1 MQKYIKKIEDNN
13 NKMEIITR
21 NQNQLAKELH
31 ALLVTLNY
39 CLALEYQLALTT
51 TTKKKKTKQ
60 DSFYLDQN
68 MVSVLTFGDLEVCV
82 PSKFRW

>member
-39 CLALEYQLALTT
+39 TLALLL
-51 TTKKKKTKQ
+51 
-60 DSFYLDQN
+60 
-68 MVSVLTFGDLEVCV
+68 
-82 PSKFRW
+82 